1 MSFVFVF
8 HVRAVVIYL
17 PMGFDSLFCSSVGG
31 LPDFTPIA
39 QVDRPK
45 AKPAHLGGC
54 VFASRQRIRT
64 QKWTRDFAR
73 RQGPC
78 FQRKVATLM

>member
-1 MSFVFVF
+1 MAISPC
-8 HVRAVVIYL
+8 AAGLCSCPGCGYL
-17 PMGFDSLFCSSVGG
+17 PMGFGSLFCSSVGG

-78 FQRKVATLM
+78 FQR